1 MNDDAIEVEVLPVP
15 SGGNDAAPRLSSV
28 PADQLAA
35 QLVTTLLTAKGGLAK
50 YDEIVTEAIQMM
62 RRDFKAEL
70 DAVRDQLDRATT
82 ELKKAGDAWD
92 KASQQAREE
101 RSRRES
107 AERRCETLKADAD
120 AWRARNT
127 AEITDF
133 VASLQREAVRQRDA
147 HGMLRGSKA
156 AEDWLWT
163 VASLS
168 TAAVQSSYSTDR
180 AEYLQ
185 LIVACAAACLNWH
198 ASAVRRPLSA
208 TPGAAPDAKPG
219 PAAGR
224 KQPRRRRN

>member
-1 MNDDAIEVEVLPVP
+1 MSDDAIEVEVLPVP
-15 SGGNDAAPRLSSV
+15 SEGSDSGLRLSSV

-50 YDEIVTEAIQMM
+50 YDEIVTEAIEMM

-70 DAVRDQLDRATT
+70 DAVREQLDRATT

-127 AEITDF
+127 TDITDF
-133 VASLQREAVRQRDA
+133 VAALQREAVRQRDA
-147 HGMLRGSKA
+147 RGIMPGSKG

-168 TAAVQSSYSTDR
+168 TAAVQSSHSTDR

-198 ASAVRRPLSA
+198 ASAVRRPLGV
-208 TPGAAPDAKPG
+208 TPGAATDAKPA
-219 PAAGR
+219 PPAGR
-224 KQPRRRRN
+224 RQPRRRRN

>member
-1 MNDDAIEVEVLPVP
+1 MNDDAIEAEVLPVP
-15 SGGNDAAPRLSSV
+15 SGGNGPAMRLSSV

-70 DAVRDQLDRATT
+70 DAVREQLDRATV
-82 ELKKAGDAWD
+82 ELKKASDAWD

-101 RSRRES
+101 RSRRKS

-133 VASLQREAVRQRDA
+133 VTALQREAVRQRDA

-180 AEYLQ
+180 AEYPQ

-198 ASAVRRPLSA
+198 ASAVRRPPGA
-208 TPGAAPDAKPG
+208 TPGTAPDAKPG

-224 KQPRRRRN
+224 KQPRRRGN

>member
-1 MNDDAIEVEVLPVP
+1 MSDDAIEVEVLPVP
-15 SGGNDAAPRLSSV
+15 SEGSDSGLRLSSV

-50 YDEIVTEAIQMM
+50 YDEIVTEAIEMM

-70 DAVRDQLDRATT
+70 DAVREQLDRATT

-127 AEITDF
+127 TDITDF
-133 VASLQREAVRQRDA
+133 VAALQREAVRQRDA
-147 HGMLRGSKA
+147 RGIMPGSKG

-168 TAAVQSSYSTDR
+168 TAAVQSSHSTDR

-198 ASAVRRPLSA
+198 ASAVRRPLSVA
-208 TPGAAPDAKPG
+208 PGGEGKPTPP
-219 PAAGR
+219 AGR